1 MKKLLFS
8 FAALLACTLQ
18 AESTEGEL
26 IENLTYRQRWP
37 WSEIVD
43 VDYVYKGSTPTS
55 VTFVATWEGQN
66 TPVDLVS
73 CGSRGAFLVRP
84 GQNRFE
90 WDPVAAGYG
99 GKTLVNFKVK
109 AEVVANDPR
118 TYLVIDLV
126 NGGYSFLPD
135 VPEGGWTGEYKTRKL
150 VFRRIPA
157 GTYSLGTTE
166 TEFRRRFGDSGTV
179 GAIGRGSTMRTIVY
193 TSDYYYQIFALT
205 TAQYAR
211 LQNPASNDTSVKPS
225 AGTKYN
231 YSQLRG
237 AVADDG
243 TTAICWPDTGHL
255 VSSDGFVGKLRAR
268 TAAAGQAELLV
279 DLPTDAQWQLA
290 MSAGTNTY
298 FATGGVEADSE
309 ETITNLIREA
319 FWTKSLDG
327 NDPSKYEVGL
337 KAPNKWG
344 IYDFNVRCEPVLD
357 WANDNGTYVSGTF
370 LYWIALPTF
379 EVDPVGLRT
388 PSALGNRL
396 LRGSEANG
404 SSYAPYSWTL
414 FHRVGVQPNADMY
427 RPPRFVINLKPL
439 IADVPGS
446 GK

>member
-73 CGSRGAFLVRP
+73 CGSRGAFLVKP

-99 GKTLVNFKVK
+99 GQTLVNFKVK

-135 VPEGGWTGEYKTRKL
+135 VPEGGWTSEYKRSKL

-157 GTYSLGTTE
+157 GTYDLGTTE
-166 TEFRRRFGDSGTV
+166 EEFRARFGNNGTC
-179 GAIGRGSTMRTIVY
+179 GAIGRGSTLRTIVY
-193 TSDYYYQIFALT
+193 TSDYYYQVFALT
-205 TAQYAR
+205 SAQFAR
-211 LQNPASNDTSVKPS
+211 IQNPQSSDNSLTPS
-225 AGTKYN
+225 TGSKYA
-231 YSQLRG
+231 YSRLRG
-237 AVADDG
+237 DVADDG
-243 TTAICWPDTGHL
+243 ETAICWPQTGHL
-255 VSSDGFVGKLRAR
+255 VSSESFVGKLRAR
-268 TAAAGQAELLV
+268 TGATGQSELLV

-298 FATGGVEADSE
+298 YATGGVKEDSD
-309 ETITNLIREA
+309 ETISNLVRAA
-319 FWTKSLDG
+319 FWAFSIDG
-327 NDPSKYEVGL
+327 QDPNKFEVGL

-344 IYDFNVRCEPVLD
+344 IYDFNIRCEPVLD
-357 WANDNGTYVSGTF
+357 WAHDNGTYLTGTF
-370 LYWIALPTF
+370 PYWLALPSF
-379 EVDPVGLRT
+379 EVDPVGPLT
-388 PSALGNRL
+388 PSALGKRL
-396 LRGSEANG
+396 LRGGEANG
-404 SSYAPYSWTL
+404 KTYDPKSWTL
-414 FHRVGVQPNADMY
+414 FHRISVLPSDEMY